1 MNWMKGAHLP
11 KILVVLVAC
20 LFFVAAFPLLTQ
32 ATPATVKDNVV
43 LFTSPGDGTGFSP
56 DQIKNAY
63 NLPASGGDG
72 ATIALVVAYDTPNI
86 LDYLN
91 TFSTAFGLPT
101 CDSSNFEVHKMAATI
116 NFGDGNG
123 WSLEAC
129 LNVEWAH
136 AIAPNAKI
144 LLVEAQGANAEAYLL
159 PAVDYASSQP
169 GVVAVGMSWGTTE
182 RVDELGWDSHFNKAG
197 PAFFA
202 STGNVA
208 GSVYYPST
216 SPYVVAVGGTVLT
229 LNGDGSVNSEAARGS
244 SSSGISQYEPMPA
257 YQTSLGLNTQFSTSS
272 RVVPDVSYNAQGY
285 YVYYNGVWSI
295 VGGTSAA
302 APQWAAIYA
311 LTQTATSTN
320 IYQSAATDYTGHFR
334 DITSGSNGYAAGAG
348 FDLATGLG
356 TPKTS
361 NFSVSL
367 SVLPEGQEYSV
378 LGAVLAA
385 LATMIVIT
393 KKEKIKN
400 V

>member
-1 MNWMKGAHLP
+1 MF
-11 KILVVLVAC
+11 LVT
-20 LFFVAAFPLLTQ
+20 AFPLTSQ
-32 ATPATVKDNVV
+32 AASTPVKDDAV
-43 LFTSPGDGTGFSP
+43 LFTSLGDGTGFSP

-63 NLPASGGDG
+63 KLPASGGAG

-86 LDYLN
+86 LNDLN
-91 TFSTAFGLPT
+91 TFSAAFGLPA
-101 CDSSNFEVHKMAATI
+101 CDSSNFEVHKMATTI
-116 NFGDGNG
+116 DSGGGNG

-159 PAVDYASSQP
+159 PAVDYASNQP
-169 GVVAVGMSWGTTE
+169 GVVSVGMSWGTTE

-197 PAFFA
+197 ITFFA

-229 LNGDGSVNSEAARGS
+229 LNGDGSVNGEAARAS

-257 YQTSLGLNTQFSTSS
+257 YQTNTGLNTKFSTSN
-272 RVVPDVSYNAQGY
+272 RVVPDVSYNAQSY
-285 YVYYNGVWSI
+285 YVYYNGAWSI

-320 IYQSAATDYTGHFR
+320 IYQCAATDYTGHFQ

-356 TPKTS
+356 TPKTC
-361 NFSVSL
+361 NFNISL
-367 SVLPEGQEYSV
+367 SVLPEGQEYCV

-385 LATMIVIT
+385 LATMIIIT
-393 KKEKIKN
+393 KKKIK
-400 V
+400 